1 MVCFIFFNRIWKK
14 EYNLVE
20 LYSDNLDMNWGVVNI
35 GNDFKYYSL
44 LYIFKNFI
52 KIYIYLF
59 F

>member
-1 MVCFIFFNRIWKK
+1 MVCFIFFNRICKK